1 MPHAKALILLFA
13 ITVFSISIFSQ
24 TPEKRVDQNARFSIP
39 ELESL
44 RKKETSKF
52 TANNYDY
59 LLARLYEK
67 QGDFAKS
74 AANFQAVAKRNS
86 VLKEYALWHLSQL
99 MRNLGNLMMERLYLT
114 ELSAISEKSLLREA
128 VKKRLAYSNY
138 ESGSFDETIR
148 SFRERSIYNFQN
160 SNQENGIARED
171 LVLLGNSYL
180 NSGQNE
186 KAREIFTKLAEE
198 SPKADQPDDFALAG
212 VKGLDRLDVGDE
224 NFGNSVAKLS
234 IGEHI
239 KRGEIYQ
246 FNRNFEL
253 ARLHFL
259 AVVNTYP
266 ESDQVPI
273 SMYQIG
279 RGFDQERDRQN
290 ALLWFERLQ
299 SDFPTDKLA
308 ASALYQ
314 SASAYA
320 NLDETQESISRYQKY
335 VDQNPTA
342 GNLDRAYLNIID
354 AYRDAGDD
362 KQALDWAAKAQTK
375 FIGKPGEALARFSQ
389 TRIHLSQEKWQAALN
404 DLNALDQMQDPG
416 GSNTAGA
423 PNSAEI
429 AFLRGFTLEK
439 LGRFEEAIDV
449 YLSIPGGKSDYYGFR
464 ATDKLQTLAALEK
477 TAVIV
482 KQKFSRLSAI
492 ADQTIT
498 SSNADEV
505 RIAAQSALR
514 ISPDE
519 ETKTKL
525 LERIKTAHSLIED
538 YKDIPSR
545 TFLELG
551 RKEPLK
557 AAVRVLDED
566 RHKIIADDLLF
577 LRLYDEA
584 APELEIAMRKDL
596 TNDTGSLSDFPP
608 DTAFTL
614 AVLYKRGDI
623 ANRATGYVESL
634 WRKIPKDYPVELI
647 PRDQLELLY
656 PTPYKMSLNK
666 YGKEEK
672 IDPRF
677 ILAIMR
683 QESRF
688 RADVKSVAAARG
700 LMQFISN
707 TSNKMAKEMKIANF
721 VQDDLYDPPTA
732 IRFGSHYLAN
742 IFKDFPE
749 QPAAVAASY
758 NGGEDRMMRWF
769 KRSKS
774 EDPDQYVPEIF
785 FAQTKDY
792 AYKVISNYRVYKMLY
807 DQDLE
812 RK

>member
-1 MPHAKALILLFA
+1 MPHAKALILLFI

-24 TPEKRVDQNARFSIP
+24 TPKDLIDQDSQFSIP

-44 RKKETSKF
+44 RKKDPSKF
-52 TANNYDY
+52 TINNYDY

-86 VLKEYALWHLSQL
+86 IVKEYALWHLSQL
-99 MRNLGNLMMERLYLT
+99 MRNSGNLVMERLYLT
-114 ELSAISEKSLLREA
+114 ELSGISEKSLLREA
-128 VKKRLAYSNY
+128 VMKRLAYSNY

-148 SFRERSIYNFQN
+148 SFAKRSI
-160 SNQENGIARED
+160 SSAPGSSSETEIGREE

-180 NSGQNE
+180 NSGQKE
-186 KAREIFTKLAEE
+186 KAREIFIKLEDE
-198 SPKADQPDDFALAG
+198 SPKSDQPDDFALAG

-224 NFGNSVAKLS
+224 NFGRSVAKLPVE
-234 IGEHI
+234 EHI
-239 KRGEIYQ
+239 KRADIYQ
-246 FNRNFEL
+246 FNRNFVL
-253 ARLHFL
+253 ARLHFE
-259 AVVNTYP
+259 AVVKGFP
-266 ESDQVPI
+266 ESGQVAI

-279 RGFDQERDRQN
+279 RGYDQEREHQN
-290 ALLWFERLQ
+290 AIVWFERLQ
-299 SDFPTDKLA
+299 SDYPTDKLA

-320 NLDETQESISRYQKY
+320 NLDKTQDSVSRYQKY
-335 VDQNPTA
+335 IDENPTA

-375 FIGKPGEALARFSQ
+375 FIGKTGEALARFSQ
-389 TRIHLSQEKWQAALN
+389 TRIHLSQQKWQAALN
-404 DLNALDQMQDPG
+404 DLNALDQMKDLG

-423 PNSAEI
+423 PNKVEI
-429 AFLRGFTLEK
+429 TFLRGFAMEK

-449 YLSIPGGKSDYYGFR
+449 YLTVPGGKSEYYGFR
-464 ATDKLQTLAALEK
+464 AKDKLETLAALEK
-477 TAVIV
+477 TAGIV

-514 ISPDE
+514 ISPNE

-525 LERIKTAHSLIED
+525 LERIKTANSLLDD
-538 YKDIPSR
+538 YKAIPSR
-545 TFLELG
+545 TYIELG
-551 RKEPLK
+551 RKTPLNSAPK
-557 AAVRVLDED
+557 LNEED
-566 RHKIIADDLLF
+566 RHKNIADDLLF

-596 TNDTGSLSDFPP
+596 ANDTGSLSDFPP

-634 WRKIPKDYPVELI
+634 WRKIPKDYPLDLI

-656 PTPYKMSLNK
+656 PAPYKSSLNK
-666 YGKEEK
+666 YGKEYK
-672 IDPRF
+672 VDPRF
-677 ILAIMR
+677 ILSIMR

-688 RADVKSVAAARG
+688 RADVKSAAAARG

-707 TSNKMAKEMKIANF
+707 TSNKMAEEMKIANF

-749 QPAAVAASY
+749 KHEAVAASY

-769 KRSKS
+769 KRSRS
-774 EDPDQYVPEIF
+774 EDRDQYVPEIF

-792 AYKVISNYRVYKMLY
+792 AYKVISNYRVYRMLY
-807 DQDLE
+807 DENLDK
-812 RK
+812 R